1 VKKDKEDIDLN
12 VRQQYYNM
20 REAQRR
26 LIATQSAVKE
36 AEEDYYITNEKY
48 RAGQGIMLDIL
59 DAQVALSTAQ
69 LNYISAEYDYARYKA
84 AVENAVGLDIGQSP
98 NVIDPNAAAEA
109 KKRFGDRPIP
119 TDAPVSRDYLHA
131 RSVVD
136 DDRVP
141 EEIEAAA
148 AAAKAANIH
157 EREAR

>member
-1 VKKDKEDIDLN
+1 
-12 VRQQYYNM
+12 M

-98 NVIDPNAAAEA
+98 DDIDPNAVIEA
-109 KKRFGDRPIP
+109 KKRFGDRPVP
-119 TDAPVSRDYLHA
+119 ADAPVSRDYRHA

-136 DDRVP
+136 DERVP

-148 AAAKAANIH
+148 AAAKAANRH
-157 EREAR
+157 DREVR